1 MQYYFKKNWKK
12 IALAC
17 SIGLLCEGLYVV
29 IQLVMMREFDA
40 AISLDLRGFLLW
52 TAVNLGLYTL
62 YLALAALEG
71 VLEARAIRDMNN
83 QVRRDLYLSLLDKPH
98 ADYHSR
104 DTGEYI
110 SWLTTN
116 VKQMEY
122 LAWAPFFSCVQQAG
136 LVVFCILA
144 LVSLHWLMLAAG
156 LVFLK

>member
-62 YLALAALEG
+62 YLASRTPSSA
-71 VLEARAIRDMNN
+71 ARAR
-83 QVRRDLYLSLLDKPH
+83 
-98 ADYHSR
+98 
-104 DTGEYI
+104 
-110 SWLTTN
+110 
-116 VKQMEY
+116 
-122 LAWAPFFSCVQQAG
+122 
-136 LVVFCILA
+136 
-144 LVSLHWLMLAAG
+144 
-156 LVFLK
+156 

>member
-83 QVRRDLYLSLLDKPH
+83 QVRRDLYLSLL
-98 ADYHSR
+98 Y
-104 DTGEYI
+104 
-110 SWLTTN
+110 
-116 VKQMEY
+116 
-122 LAWAPFFSCVQQAG
+122 
-136 LVVFCILA
+136 
-144 LVSLHWLMLAAG
+144 
-156 LVFLK
+156 